1 MTLGPQIAK
10 IKERFGLSRVVLV
23 GDRGM
28 ITQARLDEEIRPA
41 GLDWIT
47 ALRSSAIRELLD
59 GGAFQLDLFDQRDM
73 AAITSPDYP
82 GERLMVCR
90 NPELARRRAHKRE
103 ELLLAT
109 ERDLAT
115 IRDRVQRARAPLQ
128 GKAEIG
134 LKVGEVLHRHKMAK
148 HFDLTIGDASFSFH
162 RKAEAIAAEAALD
175 GLYVVRTNLSAEVM
189 GDAETVTAYKSLS
202 RVERAFRS
210 IKTVDLEIR
219 PIFHWAS
226 PQVKAHVFLCMLA
239 YHVEHHMRSK
249 LAPLLYDDTDRE
261 TAARMRD
268 SVVAKAQ
275 RSPAAIAKE
284 TSGRTEDGLPVQS
297 FQSLLAD
304 LATYCRIQ
312 ATTPLNENYVFTL
325 TSRPTPTQQRAF
337 ELLGI
342 KPDCTQ

>member
-1 MTLGPQIAK
+1 M
-10 IKERFGLSRVVLV
+10 
-23 GDRGM
+23 
-28 ITQARLDEEIRPA
+28 
-41 GLDWIT
+41 
-47 ALRSSAIRELLD
+47 
-59 GGAFQLDLFDQRDM
+59 
-73 AAITSPDYP
+73 
-82 GERLMVCR
+82 
-90 NPELARRRAHKRE
+90 
-103 ELLLAT
+103 LLAT

-148 HFDLTIGDASFSFH
+148 HFDLTIGDASFSFR

-226 PQVKAHVFLCMLA
+226 PRVKAHVFLCMLA

-261 TAARMRD
+261 TAARMRN
-268 SVVAKAQ
+268 SAVAKAQ
-275 RSPAAIAKE
+275 RSPSAVRKE
-284 TSGRTEDGLPVQS
+284 TTGRTEDGLPVQS
-297 FQSLLAD
+297 FQSLLGD
-304 LATYCRIQ
+304 LATRVHRTRPNTSPIPRESRY
-312 ATTPLNENYVFTL
+312 AGS
-325 TSRPTPTQQRAF
+325 TSRAPRT
-337 ELLGI
+337 
-342 KPDCTQ
+342 